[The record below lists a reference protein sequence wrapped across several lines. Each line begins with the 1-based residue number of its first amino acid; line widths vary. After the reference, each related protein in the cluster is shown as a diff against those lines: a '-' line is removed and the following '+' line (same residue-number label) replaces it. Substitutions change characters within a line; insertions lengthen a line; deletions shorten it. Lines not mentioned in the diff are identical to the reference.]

1 MTQAK
6 PRTCAPGERYSGLK
20 SNRTIRIGTRGSRL
34 ALTQAGWARDQL
46 ALAHP
51 ETSFELEIIKT
62 TGDRLKS
69 APLSVIGGQGVFTK
83 ELQDALADGRIDL
96 AIHSLKDLP
105 SHTPDALVI
114 AAVPEREDPRDALV
128 LPVRNGESKTID
140 SLDELPRG
148 SNVGTSSPRRL
159 AQLKHA
165 RGDLR
170 ITELRGN
177 VDTRLRK
184 LDEGGYD
191 AIVLAS
197 AGLRRMN
204 LHARISL
211 AIPAAEMLP
220 AIGQA
225 ALGIEARLDDE
236 EARRLA
242 LALDDAATHRAVNA
256 ERSLLRHLGGGCQ
269 LPIAGF
275 AETHDSQLYLRGL
288 VAAPDGST
296 IVRDELRGDVNV
308 PEDLGEQ
315 LAHRLLR
322 LGAESLIFVERV

>member
-1 MTQAK
+1 MK
-6 PRTCAPGERYSGLK
+6 N
-20 SNRTIRIGTRGSRL
+20 NRKIRIGTRGSRL
-34 ALTQAGWARDQL
+34 ALTQAGRARDRL
-46 ALAHP
+46 ASAHP
-51 ETSFELEIIKT
+51 ETAFELEIIKT

-96 AIHSLKDLP
+96 AVHSLKDLP

-128 LPVRNGESKTID
+128 LPVADGAQKTIN

-165 RGDLR
+165 RPDLR

-184 LDEGGYD
+184 LDAGDYD
-191 AIVLAS
+191 AIVLAA
-197 AGLRRMN
+197 AGLRRLG

-211 AIPAAEMLP
+211 AIPVGEMLP

-225 ALGIEARLDDE
+225 ALGIEARFDDA
-236 EARRLA
+236 EARELA
-242 LALDDAATHRAVNA
+242 RAIDDMTTHRAVDA

-275 AETHDSQLYLRGL
+275 AEIHDSELRLRGL

-296 IVRDELRGDVNV
+296 IVRDELRGDADA
-308 PEDLGEQ
+308 PEQLGER
-315 LAHRLLR
+315 LAHSLLR
-322 LGAESLIFVERV
+322 LGAESLIFVERA